1 MQAEIYSITPFD
13 AQIGTTIKYNWRSTQ
28 RSVKVKI
35 TDASGTT
42 VYEDTIVTNVRQV
55 IIPSSNVSNL
65 TNGLDHSYIAYIQ
78 IQDANKDWSEV
89 SNGMTFMCLATPT
102 FSFSNLPTIDTNGTF
117 TIAAYSYTFSVRY
130 QQSDGERLASWSIT
144 LYSADGNRL
153 STSGVQTSVNHT
165 SSGSGVVGTFSYPFS
180 GFSDKRSYRI
190 QAEGKTVNGL
200 TVSTEYI
207 GVSSDYSTSSVF
219 ALLNATNKPD
229 EGKIH
234 VASNVVSIVCKIFDP
249 DGNEIPEDNLG
260 NIGLLYSSDY
270 TDPRTNNTVNGTHA
284 LILPDG
290 YKMVLDEGFKIGGD
304 YSTSLIFIDPVPN
317 QPLFTLG
324 KTNLYYRVGKF
335 NSNWNESP
343 TGEQACFELTVDGTP
358 YVVYVS
364 NVINR
369 PASGSRVGVVIVREG
384 SRYSL
389 FASNNFRLK
398 DGTQNPIESYARS
411 GNGSVG

>member
-28 RSVKVKI
+28 RSVRVRI
-35 TDASGTT
+35 TNSSGAT

-55 IIPSSNVSNL
+55 IIPSSDVSNL
-65 TNGLDHSYIAYIQ
+65 TNGLDHSYIAYVQ
-78 IQDANKDWSEV
+78 IQDSNQDWSEV
-89 SNGMTFMCLATPT
+89 SVGMTFMCLATPT
-102 FSFSNLPTIDTNGTF
+102 FSFSNLPAVDTNGTF

-130 QQSDGERLASWSIT
+130 QQTDGERLASWSIT

-165 SSGSGVVGTFSYPFS
+165 QSDSGVVGTFSYPFS
-180 GFSDKRSYRI
+180 GFSDKRAYRI

-200 TVSTEYI
+200 AVSTEYI

-234 VASNVVSIVCKIFDP
+234 IVSNVVSIVCKIFGP
-249 DGNEIPEDNLG
+249 DGKEIPEDKLNDA
-260 NIGLLYSSDY
+260 GLLYGSDY
-270 TDPRTNNTVNGTHA
+270 TDPRTNNVVNGTHA
-284 LILPDG
+284 LILPTG

-304 YSTSLIFIDPVPN
+304 YSTALIFIDPTPN

-324 KTNLYYRVGKF
+324 QTNLYYRVGKF
-335 NSNWNESP
+335 DSAWSESP
-343 TGEQACFELTVDGTP
+343 TGEQACFELVVNGMP

-369 PASGSRVGVVIVREG
+369 PGSGERVGVVIVREG

-389 FASNNFRLK
+389 IASDAFRLK
-398 DGTQNPIESYARS
+398 SGTQSPKESYARS